1 MLTLPLYYSIG
12 EGKSTMENMEK
23 KKMGRPTDNPKS
35 KPIHVRL
42 DENTSTILD
51 KYMDLYKV
59 SRAEA
64 IREGIQELEKY
75 LQ

>member
-1 MLTLPLYYSIG
+1 MDI
-12 EGKSTMENMEK
+12 MEK

-42 DENTSTILD
+42 DENTNTIID
-51 KYMDLYKV
+51 KYMERYKV

-64 IREGIQELEKY
+64 IREGIQQLEKH
-75 LQ
+75 L

>member
-1 MLTLPLYYSIG
+1 
-12 EGKSTMENMEK
+12 MENMEK

-64 IREGIQELEKY
+64 IRVGIQELEKY

>member
-1 MLTLPLYYSIG
+1 
-12 EGKSTMENMEK
+12 
-23 KKMGRPTDNPKS
+23 MGRPTDNPKS

-64 IREGIQELEKY
+64 IRVGIQELEKY

>member
-1 MLTLPLYYSIG
+1 MD
-12 EGKSTMENMEK
+12 NMEK

-42 DENTSTILD
+42 DENTSAIIDT
-51 KYMDLYKV
+51 YMDRYKV

-64 IREGIQELEKY
+64 IRIGIQQLEKY

>member
-1 MLTLPLYYSIG
+1 MD
-12 EGKSTMENMEK
+12 NMEK

-51 KYMDLYKV
+51 KYMDLFKV

-64 IREGIQELEKY
+64 IRVAIQQLEKF

>member
-1 MLTLPLYYSIG
+1 MD
-12 EGKSTMENMEK
+12 NMEK

-42 DENTSTILD
+42 DEKTSTIID
-51 KYMDLYKV
+51 TYMERYKV

-64 IREGIQELEKY
+64 IRAGIQELEKY

>member
-1 MLTLPLYYSIG
+1 MD
-12 EGKSTMENMEK
+12 NMEK

-42 DENTSTILD
+42 DEKTSTIID
-51 KYMDLYKV
+51 KYMSRYKV

-64 IREGIQELEKY
+64 IRAGIQQLEKH